1 MAAPAAGGAR
11 PVRCVRAAWDPATR
25 GPAVWGEVTPA
36 ERLRAITRRML
47 GDGALAAE
55 AADALAGFASEPA
68 SLVVACRRVLSHHR
82 AHGTLWWVCARI
94 LAAADPATA
103 ARDAARRIEQDATPR
118 RLAAALP
125 LVDEGEVVAVV
136 GWRDALDAALAE
148 RADLPVL
155 ALRTAAGPPGGPGRR
170 PPRRH
175 VEVVGASDPAP
186 GRVARL
192 LVAADAIGPAGA
204 LVPAGTGEV
213 LAGGGRAADAVWL
226 VGGVGRVLPGRLFDA
241 VVAACAPSTTADADG
256 SPHEVVA
263 LERFDRVAGP
273 YGVEAPAD
281 AAIRVD
287 CPVAPEL
294 LRPLD

>member
-1 MAAPAAGGAR
+1 MVPAAGGAR
-11 PVRCVRAAWDPATR
+11 PARRARPAWGPGTR

-36 ERLRAITRRML
+36 ERLRAITRRTL

-94 LAAADPATA
+94 LAAAEPATA
-103 ARDAARRIEQDATPR
+103 ARDAARRIEEDPTPR

-125 LVDEGEVVAVV
+125 LVDDGEVVAVV

-155 ALRTAAGPPGGPGRR
+155 ALQAAAAPPGGPGRG
-170 PPRRH
+170 PLRRA
-175 VEVVGASDPAP
+175 VEVVGTSEPVP

-192 LVAADAIGPAGA
+192 LVASDAIGPTGA

-213 LAGGGRAADAVWL
+213 LAGAGRAAGAVWL

-241 VVAACAPSTTADADG
+241 LVTACVPSGAADADG

-263 LERFDRVAGP
+263 LEQFDRVAGP
-273 YGVEAPAD
+273 HGVEAPAD
-281 AAIRVD
+281 AVARVD